1 MSLRTSLKSLISRD
15 PAAPSL
21 SDRLAAGRAKIAD
34 VKRRATIGTKMG
46 HIAFNALKPEP
57 APEPLN
63 RVLLV
68 NYATWLWHERRR
80 VSGELYPHLG
90 TKADAFVL
98 GLNAAENWHFKGA
111 DRSGGWAQKPPA
123 TPRAVQILDM
133 VGVDWRA
140 DEERGGLSH
149 VDTSNLQDTGER
161 PVLPYGWPAPD
172 AALLEA
178 LDDLVRL
185 DAAQNAMFAP
195 DSDRPGD
202 KVPGYGA
209 LEDARDEALERLAA
223 TKAESLIGLQAK
235 AKVLLTRSVV
245 DAGNHFTDIAE
256 GLARDLIGGSQAII
270 EPKADPIFAAIN
282 ECRRLVAAVEA
293 AEQVPQPAGR
303 LDALPEQREAFDG
316 LNRHVDDVV
325 LQTVPTTARGCAALA
340 RYAAEFSATRG
351 FEIDED
357 EHGTAHLRIL
367 GLIARSPL
375 L

>member
-1 MSLRTSLKSLISRD
+1 MSFRTSLQRLARLD
-15 PAAPSL
+15 PTAPSL
-21 SDRLAAGRAKIAD
+21 RERLASATARLTDTKERAGRAAKAAKILMKA
-34 VKRRATIGTKMG
+34 
-46 HIAFNALKPEP
+46 PEP
-57 APEPLN
+57 APEPAN
-63 RVLLV
+63 RVVLV

-80 VSGELYPHLG
+80 VCGELYPHLG

-98 GLNAAENWHFKGA
+98 GLNAAENWHFNGQ
-111 DRSGGWAQKPPA
+111 DRRGGWAERPPA
-123 TPRAVQILDM
+123 TPRAIQVLDM

-140 DEERGGLSH
+140 DVERGGLSH
-149 VDTSNLQDTGER
+149 VDTPNMQDTGKR
-161 PVLPYGWPAPD
+161 PDLPHGWPSPD
-172 AALLEA
+172 AALMEA
-178 LDDLVRL
+178 LDDLTRL
-185 DAAQNAMFAP
+185 DAAQNAMFGT

-202 KVPGYGA
+202 KVPGYHA
-209 LEDARDEALERLAA
+209 LESARTEALDRLTR

-235 AKVLLTRSVV
+235 AKALLTRAVI
-245 DAGNHFTDIAE
+245 DAPDDFADIAE
-256 GLARDLIGGSQAII
+256 GLARDLIGGSQAIT

-293 AEQVPQPAGR
+293 AEEIPQPAGR
-303 LDALPEQREAFDG
+303 LEPLPEQREAFDA